1 MRNLFSLL
9 LCATTLTAAA
19 QTRYKDRVFSG
30 YTVEKKLSYGGHRRF
45 DLYQPAGDSN
55 TRRPLIIWIH
65 GGGFK
70 FGSRHAAG
78 IRLWC
83 RSFAERGYVC
93 AAIDYQLGKKN
104 FNFSFTDL
112 TGNCLTAVRDVRNA
126 VAYFK
131 ASATRWN
138 IDTTRIILAGNS
150 AGGILA
156 LQAVYSNDSEL
167 QKLPPTKEAA
177 TPGWDARAL
186 SGEVNTIGIAAIV
199 NYWGGLF
206 DTLWLRQARV
216 PIVSAHGDKDNIVPY
231 DHKGY
236 PLFGSLPIHR
246 MADALGIPNALKTY
260 NGYSHEL
267 QRHFFPLIA
276 GHGTK
281 KRWRDAGQ
289 FTADFLYTTLWA
301 AGSGSADRTAV
312 HARKE

>member
-1 MRNLFSLL
+1 MRNFLFLL
-9 LCATTLTAAA
+9 LYSVTLTASA

-30 YTVEKKLSYGGHRRF
+30 YTVEKKLSYSEHQRF
-45 DLYQPAGDSN
+45 DLYQPKGDTS
-55 TRRPLIIWIH
+55 TRRPLMIWIH

-70 FGSRHAAG
+70 FGSRRAAG

-112 TGNCLTAVRDVRNA
+112 IGSCLAAGQDVRHA

-131 ASATRWN
+131 VNAARWN
-138 IDTTRIILAGNS
+138 LDTTRIILAGNS

-167 QKLPPTKEAA
+167 QKLPPTKAAA

-186 SGEVNTIGIAAIV
+186 AGEVNTMGIAAIV
-199 NYWGGLF
+199 NYWGGIF

-216 PIVSAHGDKDNIVPY
+216 PIVSVHGDRDKIVPY

-246 MADALGIPNALKTY
+246 MADALDIPNALKTY

-267 QRHFFPLIA
+267 QKHFFPLFA

-289 FTADFLYTTLWA
+289 FTADFLYAAIA
-301 AGSGSADRTAV
+301 AGSP
-312 HARKE
+312 HAPHH